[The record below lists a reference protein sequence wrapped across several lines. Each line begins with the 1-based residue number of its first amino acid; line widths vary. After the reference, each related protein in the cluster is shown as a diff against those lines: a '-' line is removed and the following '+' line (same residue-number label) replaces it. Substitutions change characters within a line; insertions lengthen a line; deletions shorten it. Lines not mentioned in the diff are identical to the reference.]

1 MSKIVDNIYN
11 RMMAML
17 EQMAQDPN
25 TVTEA
30 DKGKLDALYSKL
42 CKTMGVSEH
51 SKWAVQW
58 QVEKWFD
65 AARHKAGCKP
75 DEVALASQ
83 NIILDDGSEE
93 MLKLISGT
101 GGTAFGTNSYIYVGN
116 NTTAEQSGQ
125 TGIIAKATGVEN
137 TDWSAAQV
145 TEVTVPS
152 KRTLVYRASFSENI
166 GNFEWNE
173 MSIANGNG
181 VNAKAMNR
189 KKDNLGTKN
198 GGVWTL
204 QVTLSLLSA

>member
-65 AARHKAGCKP
+65 VARHKAGCKP

-83 NIILDDGSEE
+83 NIIVDKGAEE
-93 MLKLISGT
+93 MLKLIAGT
-101 GGTAFGTNSYIYVGN
+101 GGTAFGSNSYVYVGN
-116 NTTAEQSGQ
+116 DATAEQASQ

-137 TDWSAAQV
+137 TDWSVAQV
-145 TEVTVPS
+145 TEVTS
-152 KRTLVYRASFSENI
+152 SSRQLIYRASFDVDK
-166 GNFEWNE
+166 GNFAWNE
-173 MSIANGNG
+173 LSIANGNG
-181 VNAKAMNR
+181 VNAIAMNR

-198 GGVWTL
+198 GGVWTV
-204 QVTLSLLSA
+204 QITLSLTSA